1 MGVFTPSTPSPC
13 ERMSVMAND
22 QYPNRPSTYGDLF
35 DRLDRIE
42 DKLDR
47 RLDSVDRK
55 VEGVT
60 SRLDRME
67 GALGMLR
74 WLGPTGVVAVIFALA
89 QSVGLIS

>member
-1 MGVFTPSTPSPC
+1 
-13 ERMSVMAND
+13 MSNVPANE
-22 QYPNRPSTYGDLF
+22 YPARPSTYGDLF

-47 RLDSVDRK
+47 RLDAVDRK

-67 GALGMLR
+67 GALSMLR
-74 WLGPTGVVAVIFALA
+74 WLGPTGVVAVIAALA
-89 QSVGLIS
+89 QSMGFIK